1 MSGPQVREATEA
13 DVPAL
18 VAMVHELAEYER
30 AAAECRLAEA
40 QLRIA
45 LFGPAPAL
53 FAHVGEL
60 DGQVAG
66 MALWFVNFSTWNGV
80 HGMYLEDLY
89 VRPQARRSGL
99 GRALLRR
106 LAHVCTERGYG
117 RFEWSVLDWNSSAH
131 AFYRSLGAEP
141 MDEWTVWRLSG
152 APLTE
157 LGRGAV

>member
-60 DGQVAG
+60 DGQVA
-66 MALWFVNFSTWNGV
+66 
-80 HGMYLEDLY
+80 
-89 VRPQARRSGL
+89 
-99 GRALLRR
+99 
-106 LAHVCTERGYG
+106 
-117 RFEWSVLDWNSSAH
+117 EWPCGS
-131 AFYRSLGAEP
+131 
-141 MDEWTVWRLSG
+141 
-152 APLTE
+152 
-157 LGRGAV
+157 

>member
-1 MSGPQVREATEA
+1 
-13 DVPAL
+13 
-18 VAMVHELAEYER
+18 
-30 AAAECRLAEA
+30 
-40 QLRIA
+40 
-45 LFGPAPAL
+45 
-53 FAHVGEL
+53 
-60 DGQVAG
+60 

-141 MDEWTVWRLSG
+141 MDEWTVWRLGG